1 MRVLITCLIGPCFT
15 EVLCTR
21 SLNVHCRLHAL
32 MKLICEEANE
42 ELIERVLHITI
53 PLPSFGT
60 SCSIVHV
67 SAL

>member
-1 MRVLITCLIGPCFT
+1 
-15 EVLCTR
+15 
-21 SLNVHCRLHAL
+21 